1 VVWDWLQAER
11 LAGMTAQGYE
21 LERAQEALLE
31 AEGKVQQQQEEL
43 SQGHA
48 DLAAAQEALAAEEQQ
63 SADLRQMLQE
73 AEVSQV
79 DTAVVQLA

>member
-1 VVWDWLQAER
+1 VKGLQDK
-11 LAGMTAQGYE
+11 LDG
-21 LERAQEALLE
+21 LKEALHN
-31 AEGKVQQQQEEL
+31 AVAQVQQQQKQL

-48 DLAAAQEALAAEEQQ
+48 DLDAAREALAAEEQQ